1 MVRSDNLRRVSR
13 SIHLETAIAAPVHVV
28 WGDIARLETH
38 NGWMAEVGKITFL
51 GDQTSGAGT
60 RIAVETRVG
69 PLRTKDVIE
78 FVSWEPP
85 HRMAI
90 RHTGM
95 VTGLGEFTLTE
106 VGDATTRFAWH
117 EVLAFPW
124 YFGGPIDAWLATPVL
139 KRIWRSNLDEL
150 ASRF

>member
-1 MVRSDNLRRVSR
+1 M
-13 SIHLETAIAAPVHVV
+13 HVV
-28 WGDIARLETH
+28 WDDIARLETH
-38 NGWMAEVGKITFL
+38 SEWMAEAEKITFL

-60 RIAVETRVG
+60 RIEVATQVG
-69 PLRTKDVIE
+69 PLRTKDVME

-90 RHTGM
+90 RRTGV
-95 VTGLGEFTLTE
+95 VTGFGEFTLTE

-124 YFGGPIDAWLATPVL
+124 YFGGAIGAWLAAPVL

-150 ASRF
+150 ANRF